1 MRISILA
8 IASVLA
14 LILAGCNPAEDTPPA
29 DPRAGVGSAARSPEP
44 ATPATAPAN
53 TPARGETTARS
64 STFRAQ
70 GNEPGWMAE
79 VELGDKPSMHAEV
92 DYGQTRFEIANAI
105 ENQTGWSGTAADGT
119 QVALRFERVEC
130 IDNMSGE
137 KFEARAVLAALGKEY
152 GGCGRFR
159 SNRS

>member
-14 LILAGCNPAEDTPPA
+14 LSCKPADDTPPA
-29 DPRAGVGSAARSPEP
+29 DPRAGVESAARSPEP
-44 ATPATAPAN
+44 ATRAAAPAN
-53 TPARGETTARS
+53 TPARGRDD
-64 STFRAQ
+64 
-70 GNEPGWMAE
+70 P
-79 VELGDKPSMHAEV
+79 
-92 DYGQTRFEIANAI
+92 
-105 ENQTGWSGTAADGT
+105 GWSGTAADGT

-137 KFEARAVLAALGKEY
+137 KFEARAVLAAAGNEY

-159 SNRS
+159 SNRP

>member
-1 MRISILA
+1 MRIAIFV

-14 LILAGCNPAEDTPPA
+14 LTVAGCKPAEDTPPA
-29 DPRAGVGSAARSPEP
+29 DPRAGVESAIPSPEPSFPEAAPGTTSAAR
-44 ATPATAPAN
+44 
-53 TPARGETTARS
+53 ETTARN

-79 VELGDKPSMHAEV
+79 VELGDQPSMHAEV
-92 DYGQTRFEIANAI
+92 DYGETRFEITNAI

-119 QVALRFERVEC
+119 QVALQFERVEC

-137 KFEARAVLAALGKEY
+137 KFEARAVLAAAGKEY
-152 GGCGRFR
+152 EGCGRFR
-159 SNRS
+159 SNRP

>member
-1 MRISILA
+1 MRTAMLA
-8 IASVLA
+8 MASVLA
-14 LILAGCNPAEDTPPA
+14 LNLAGCNPAEDAPPA
-29 DPRAGVGSAARSPEP
+29 DPRAGVESAAPAPEP
-44 ATPATAPAN
+44 AAAAPGVEPGASD
-53 TPARGETTARS
+53 TSGRS

-79 VELGDKPSMHAEV
+79 VELGDQPSIHAEV
-92 DYGQTRFEIANAI
+92 DYGETRFEIANAI

-137 KFEARAVLAALGKEY
+137 KFETRAVLAAAGKEY
-152 GGCGRFR
+152 EGCGRFR
-159 SNRS
+159 SNRP

>member
-1 MRISILA
+1 MRISKLA

-29 DPRAGVGSAARSPEP
+29 DPRAGVRSAARSPEP
-44 ATPATAPAN
+44 ATPAAPAN
-53 TPARGETTARS
+53 TPAGGETTARS

-79 VELGDKPSMHAEV
+79 VELGDQPSMHAEV
-92 DYGQTRFEIANAI
+92 DYGETRFEIANAI

-137 KFEARAVLAALGKEY
+137 KFEARAVLAAVGKEY
-152 GGCGRFR
+152 EGCGRFR
-159 SNRS
+159 SIRP

>member
-1 MRISILA
+1 MRIA
-8 IASVLA
+8 TPVIASVLA
-14 LILAGCNPAEDTPPA
+14 LTVVGCNPAEDTPPA
-29 DPRAGVGSAARSPEP
+29 DPRAGVESATRSPEP
-44 ATPATAPAN
+44 ATPAAAPAN
-53 TPARGETTARS
+53 TPAGGETTARN

-79 VELGDKPSMHAEV
+79 VELGDQPAMHADV
-92 DYGQTRFEIANAI
+92 DYGETRFEIANAI

-137 KFEARAVLAALGKEY
+137 KFEARAVLAAAGKEY
-152 GGCGRFR
+152 EGCGRFR
-159 SNRS
+159 SNRP

>member
-1 MRISILA
+1 MRISKLA

-14 LILAGCNPAEDTPPA
+14 LILAGCNPADDTPPA
-29 DPRAGVGSAARSPEP
+29 DPRAGPGSA
-44 ATPATAPAN
+44 APAN
-53 TPARGETTARS
+53 TPAGGETTARS

-79 VELGDKPSMHAEV
+79 VGLGDQPSMHAEV
-92 DYGQTRFEIANAI
+92 DYGETRFEIANAI
-105 ENQTGWSGTAADGT
+105 ENQAGWSGTAANGT

-137 KFEARAVLAALGKEY
+137 KFEAKAVLAAAGKEY
-152 GGCGRFR
+152 EGCGRFR
-159 SNRS
+159 SNPP

>member
-1 MRISILA
+1 MKTKFGR
-8 IASVLA
+8 
-14 LILAGCNPAEDTPPA
+14 
-29 DPRAGVGSAARSPEP
+29 SAAG
-44 ATPATAPAN
+44 ATPDC
-53 TPARGETTARS
+53 
-64 STFRAQ
+64 
-70 GNEPGWMAE
+70 NEPGWMAE

-92 DYGQTRFEIANAI
+92 DYGETRFEIANAI

-137 KFEARAVLAALGKEY
+137 KFEARALLAAAGKEY

-159 SNRS
+159 SNRP

>member
-1 MRISILA
+1 MRIA
-8 IASVLA
+8 IFGIALVLA
-14 LILAGCNPAEDTPPA
+14 LTVAGCKPGDDPPPA
-29 DPRAGVGSAARSPEP
+29 DPRAGLESAAPAPEP
-44 ATPATAPAN
+44 ATSAAAPAS
-53 TPARGETTARS
+53 TPAGGETTARS

-79 VELGDKPSMHAEV
+79 VGLGEQPSMHAEV
-92 DYGQTRFEIANAI
+92 DYGETRFEIANAI
-105 ENQTGWSGTAADGT
+105 ENQTGWSGTAVDGT

-137 KFEARAVLAALGKEY
+137 KFEAKAVLAASGKEY
-152 GGCGRFR
+152 EGCGRFR

>member
-1 MRISILA
+1 MITAVSWVLLTKVVCRFDPFHRTVAVLSKSPKSLPFTV
-8 IASVLA
+8 SVNC
-14 LILAGCNPAEDTPPA
+14 GPP
-29 DPRAGVGSAARSPEP
+29 
-44 ATPATAPAN
+44 
-53 TPARGETTARS
+53 
-64 STFRAQ
+64 
-70 GNEPGWMAE
+70 AE

-105 ENQTGWSGTAADGT
+105 ENQTGWSGTAADCT

-152 GGCGRFR
+152 GGCGRYR

>member
-1 MRISILA
+1 MRISILT
-8 IASVLA
+8 IASVLT

-53 TPARGETTARS
+53 TPAGGETTARS

-79 VELGDKPSMHAEV
+79 VGLGDQPSMHAEV
-92 DYGQTRFEIANAI
+92 DYGETRFEIANAI
-105 ENQTGWSGTAADGT
+105 ENQAGWSGTAADGT

-137 KFEARAVLAALGKEY
+137 KFEAKAVLAAAGKEY
-152 GGCGRFR
+152 EGCGRFR
-159 SNRS
+159 SNQP

>member
-1 MRISILA
+1 MRISILV

-14 LILAGCNPAEDTPPA
+14 LILAGCHRAEETPPA
-29 DPRAGVGSAARSPEP
+29 DPPLGAESAVPTPEP
-44 ATPATAPAN
+44 TAPAAAPG
-53 TPARGETTARS
+53 TTSAGRETSTRS

-79 VELGDKPSMHAEV
+79 VALGDPPSMHAEV
-92 DYGQTRFEIANAI
+92 DHGETRFEIPNAI
-105 ENQTGWSGTAADGT
+105 EDQTGWSGTAADGT

-137 KFEARAVLAALGKEY
+137 KFEARAVLAAAGKEY
-152 GGCGRFR
+152 EGCGRFR
-159 SNRS
+159 PNRP